1 MNIRL
6 LAIPLWL
13 SVLALGGCVSN
24 NPAQMEG
31 PPKYHILP
39 WMQTEVLG
47 DDKPPA
53 DLMTKAIWVDPQP
66 MPSLS
71 QAARDALSKAGYR
84 VVARQEDS
92 ATTLR
97 FDGYYRVLSGDRR
110 RQGNLRLEE
119 LARGME
125 VRWRGGADE
134 PGVASHTL
142 KRVSDQVVSSNVAS
156 PTGLFVAATLG
167 AAFEGIAQAAGVRQA
182 ISTEAGGG
190 RGPLFCDT
198 EQTCERAN
206 LQAKYGYQQ
215 FVLALDRH
223 DQGSKKR
230 ATVRVNG
237 ISDGMIPD
245 RMMTEAASRLLAMYI
260 R

>member
-1 MNIRL
+1 MNIRH
-6 LAIPLWL
+6 LAIALCI
-13 SVLALGGCVSN
+13 LALGGCVAN

-31 PPKYHILP
+31 PPKYHALP
-39 WMQTEVLG
+39 WMQIEVLG
-47 DDKPPA
+47 EARPPA
-53 DLMTKAIWVDPQP
+53 DLRTRAIWVDPQP

-71 QAARDALSKAGYR
+71 KSARDALSKAGFR
-84 VVARQEDS
+84 VVDRQEDS

-119 LARGME
+119 LAQGME
-125 VRWRGGADE
+125 VRWRGNE

-142 KRVSDQVVSSNVAS
+142 DRVAEQTMFGNVTSPSDLLVA
-156 PTGLFVAATLG
+156 VTLG

-182 ISTEAGGG
+182 ISTEAGVG

-206 LQAKYGYQQ
+206 LQARYGYQQ
-215 FVLALDRH
+215 FVLALDRY
-223 DQGSKKR
+223 DQHGKER

-237 ISDGMIPD
+237 IAEGMIPD
-245 RMMTEAASRLLAMYI
+245 RMMTQAASRLLAMYI